1 MEKENEESLIKIR
14 SARAAVGA
22 GFRLYTGN
30 FRRIFRATWIHQ
42 LVFAVISGIAE
53 ALLVVYYPLLVVA
66 LMLLWYIMY
75 RFLLRRRLTMIATVK
90 APLQAYFR
98 HAGLLIVVALVTFIT
113 CASLWLVTSVPA
125 VILGIANI
133 QAATG
138 VLYGDPLG
146 MPEYMLWLTMGVFTL
161 ASLMQAYIYLSFF
174 FPLRYAQGSAVAIEL
189 ERQSAMKQMQTNV

>member
-14 SARAAVGA
+14 SARAAIGC

-42 LVFAVISGIAE
+42 LVFAVVSGVAE
-53 ALLVVYYPLLVVA
+53 ALLVVYYPMLVIA
-66 LMLLWYIMY
+66 LMLLWYVMY

-90 APLQAYFR
+90 APMAVYLR
-98 HAGLLIVVALVTFIT
+98 RAGLLLVVAIVAFLI
-113 CASLWLVTSVPA
+113 CASLWLLTSVPA
-125 VILGIANI
+125 IILGIANI

-146 MPEYMLWLTMGVFTL
+146 MPEFMLWLTMGVFTL
-161 ASLMQAYIYLSFF
+161 ASFMQAYIYLSFF
-174 FPLRYAQGSAVAIEL
+174 FPMRYAQGSAVAIEA
-189 ERQSAMKQMQTNV
+189 ERQNAVKQMQTNV